1 MYNPFSLSGKT
12 LLITGVSSG
21 IGKATAIECSKM
33 GATIL
38 GTGRNQERLNETYH
52 KLEGVN
58 HLMISSDLANEDG
71 IEKLLSQI
79 TSVDGVVHCAGLIK
93 NVPFQF
99 ATREHLDEVLNINF
113 YAPAELTR
121 KLLKAKKI
129 AKNGSIVFI
138 SSISGVFCSA
148 IASTI
153 YSSSKGAVN
162 GLVKGLALDL
172 APKAIRVNSVN
183 PGFIQTNFFAEGVI
197 SEEQLSDDL
206 KKYPLKRFG
215 QPEEVAYAVI
225 YLLSDASKW
234 VTGSNLLI
242 DGGYTLL

>member
-1 MYNPFSLSGKT
+1 MYNPFTLSGKT
-12 LLITGVSSG
+12 ILITGASSG
-21 IGKATAIECSKM
+21 IGRATAIECSKM
-33 GATIL
+33 GATIVI
-38 GTGRNQERLNETYH
+38 TGRNRERLNDTYH
-52 KLEGVN
+52 QLEGLK
-58 HLMISSDLANEDG
+58 HLMISTDIVNDDG
-71 IEKLLSQI
+71 IEKLLSQLP
-79 TSVDGVVHCAGLIK
+79 SVDGIVHCAGLTK
-93 NVPFQF
+93 NIPFQF
-99 ATREHLDEVLNINF
+99 ATREHLDEVLNVNF
-113 YAPAELTR
+113 YAPAEITR
-121 KLLKAKKI
+121 KVLKAKKI
-129 AKNGSIVFI
+129 EKNGSIVFI

-148 IASTI
+148 VASTI

-172 APKAIRVNSVN
+172 ALKLIRVNSVN
-183 PGFIQTNFFAEGVI
+183 PGLIQTNFFAEGAI
-197 SEEQLSDDL
+197 SEEQLSDNL